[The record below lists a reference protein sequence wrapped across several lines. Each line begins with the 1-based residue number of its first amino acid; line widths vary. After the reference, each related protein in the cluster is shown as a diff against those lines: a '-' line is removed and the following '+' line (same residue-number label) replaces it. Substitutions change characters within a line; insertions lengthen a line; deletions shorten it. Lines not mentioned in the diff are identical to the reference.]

1 MGTISHFGPANAE
14 RFVMAVCTHF
24 NISIEE
30 LRGKDRRMALVTA
43 RRCLA
48 YLLVHEAGLC
58 ATEAGRIMGR
68 DRSTVE
74 HHVAVVESA
83 RGKGGSGAGADKHM
97 ATHLRCVRSEAKW
110 LTQQARIKR
119 EMRAIDPVAI
129 AGVRALSLSGKM
141 AFA

>member
-1 MGTISHFGPANAE
+1 METISHFGPANAE
-14 RFVMAVCTHF
+14 RLVIAACTHF

-48 YLLVHEAGLC
+48 YLLVHDAGLC
-58 ATEAGRIMGR
+58 ATEAGRVMGR

-74 HHVAVVESA
+74 HHVAAVEST
-83 RGKGGSGAGADKHM
+83 RGKNGAGADRYTV
-97 ATHLRCVRSEAKW
+97 AHLRCVRAEARW

-129 AGVRALSLSGKM
+129 AGVRALHTSGKM
-141 AFA
+141 AIA

>member
-14 RFVMAVCTHF
+14 RFVIAACTHF

-48 YLLVHEAGLC
+48 YLLVHDAGLC
-58 ATEAGRIMGR
+58 ATEAGRVMGR

-74 HHVAVVESA
+74 HHVAAVEST
-83 RGKGGSGAGADKHM
+83 RGKNGSGVGADRYTV
-97 ATHLRCVRSEAKW
+97 AHLRCVRAEARW

-129 AGVRALSLSGKM
+129 AGVRALRDSGKM
-141 AFA
+141 AIA